1 MQVYRSLNE
10 IPFDA
15 NSVVTLGTFDG
26 VHRGHCALLDRL
38 NERAAD
44 LDARAVVAT
53 FNPHPQLV
61 LNRNGVPPL
70 RILSTL
76 EERLELLERHGVTN
90 VLVIEFTK
98 EFAQLEAETFLTRY
112 LLDGIGCRHMIV
124 GHDHNFGKNRR
135 GDLELLTRLSSERG
149 FDVERVE
156 ARMEDAESI
165 SSTRIRGL
173 LADGRVDEAAK
184 LLGYNYGVR
193 GTVIEGDGRG
203 RTIGLPTANIKPD
216 DDRKLLPGNGVYC
229 VAAQIPATNKKGLEK
244 AAQTA
249 ENTTTVFGM
258 ANIGTRPTFTD
269 DKAAVLEVHLF
280 DWQKMIY
287 NEIVGISFLK
297 FIRKERKFASLDSFL
312 SQIDADRRECSEYV
326 EQLRAAI

>member
-1 MQVYRSLNE
+1 MQVYRSLDE

-26 VHRGHCALLDRL
+26 VHRGHRALLDRL
-38 NERAAD
+38 NARAEA
-44 LDARAVVAT
+44 LNARAVVAT

-61 LNRNGVPPL
+61 LKRNGVPPL

-76 EERLELLERHGVTN
+76 EERLELLERHGVAN
-90 VLVIEFTK
+90 VLVIEFTE

-135 GDLELLTRLSSERG
+135 GDLELLTRLSAERG
-149 FDVERVE
+149 FEVERVE
-156 ARMEDAESI
+156 ARMADMESI
-165 SSTRIRGL
+165 SSTRIRTL
-173 LADGRVDEAAK
+173 LADGQVQDAAA

-193 GTVIEGDGRG
+193 GTVIAGDGRG

-216 DDRKLLPGNGVYC
+216 DVHKLLPGNGVYC
-229 VAAQIPATNKKGLEK
+229 VAAEIPVTNKKGFK
-244 AAQTA
+244 AAA
-249 ENTTTVFGM
+249 IEEKSGATVYGM

-269 DKAAVLEVHLF
+269 DTAAVLEVHLF
-280 DWQKMIY
+280 DWEKMIY

-312 SQIDADRRECSEYV
+312 SQIDADRRECSGYV